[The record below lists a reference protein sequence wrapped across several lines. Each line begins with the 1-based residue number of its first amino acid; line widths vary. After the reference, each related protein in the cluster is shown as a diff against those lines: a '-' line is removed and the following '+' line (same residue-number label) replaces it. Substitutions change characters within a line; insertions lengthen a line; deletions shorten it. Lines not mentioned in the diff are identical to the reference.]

1 MVIPTQQSAE
11 VDPKVLEGLTDVQ
24 IAKLRCAYAAVDAN
38 IKDGLV
44 LGIGSGS
51 TIVFAVD
58 RIAQRV
64 KEENFKLK
72 CVPTSFQAI
81 QLIRKHGLELSD
93 LSATPQI
100 DVAIDGADE
109 LSPEMDCIK
118 GGGGC
123 LVQEKIVAFN
133 AKKFVVIAD
142 GSKEA
147 EHLGTKWLK
156 GVPIEVIPMAYVPI
170 LEKLKEFGVK
180 EAAVRMAKS
189 KAGPCV
195 TDNGNFIIDAHFG
208 ALEGDLAPAALEQK
222 LRSVAGVV
230 DCGLFVGMADEA
242 FIARSD
248 GSVWKY
254 SKEQ

>member
-1 MVIPTQQSAE
+1 MVVPTKEDVE
-11 VDPKVLEGLTDVQ
+11 VDPSVIEGLTDVQ
-24 IAKLRCAYAAVDAN
+24 VAKLRCAYAAVDAN

-51 TIVFAVD
+51 TIVFAVE

-64 KEENFKLK
+64 KDENLKLK

-81 QLIRKHGLELSD
+81 QLIRKYGLDLSD
-93 LSATPQI
+93 LSATPKI

-109 LSPEMDCIK
+109 MSPEMDCIK

-123 LVQEKIVAFN
+123 LVQEKIVAYN
-133 AKKFVVIAD
+133 ANKFVVIAD

-147 EHLGTKWLK
+147 ELLGTKWLK
-156 GVPIEVIPMAYVPI
+156 GVPIEVVPMAYVAI
-170 LEKLKEFGVK
+170 IDKLNVMGAKEVNL
-180 EAAVRMAKS
+180 RMAVS

-195 TDNGNFIIDAHFG
+195 TDNGNFILDAHFG
-208 ALEGDLAPAALEQK
+208 ALEGDVSPSILEQK
-222 LRSVAGVV
+222 LCMIPGVV
-230 DCGLFVGMADEA
+230 DCGLFVGMANEA

-254 SKEQ
+254 SK